1 MVGIIIKIE
10 NKMQWFQYVAT
21 CILSGYCPRSDSTN

>member
-10 NKMQWFQYVAT
+10 SKMQWFQYVVT
-21 CILSGYCPRSDSTN
+21 CILSGYSPRSDSAN